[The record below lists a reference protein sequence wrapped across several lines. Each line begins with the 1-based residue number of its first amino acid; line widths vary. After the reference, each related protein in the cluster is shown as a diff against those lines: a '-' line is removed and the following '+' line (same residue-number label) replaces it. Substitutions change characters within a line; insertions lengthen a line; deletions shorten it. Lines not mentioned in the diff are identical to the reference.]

1 MAEGIPDFLRNSK
14 FRFTD
19 TYPSIFA
26 QTSLSQYRT
35 NEIFR
40 DAILR
45 WKGEKKRSKLRSF
58 FSFGF
63 TEYISKPIPR
73 RKLIFE
79 SEEKKNGQ
87 WLRKDISVYYRFIHI
102 QIESSASQSNP
113 PLINN
118 HRVVDR
124 RKAEFYEQQAK
135 TGGGWGE
142 NREGDGA
149 TTKRYRIN
157 HESRAVFS
165 RTVASHISFDN
176 RRVWKK
182 RREKKKAKEKKTRN
196 KRIVGRAIKEK
207 LDKPDFAIVGMV
219 SRAVF
224 PSFWRLCLIRN
235 FYGRAGS

>member
-135 TGGGWGE
+135 TGGRWGE
-142 NREGDGA
+142 SRGGRGNNQKISHKSRITRGIFTDSREP
-149 TTKRYRIN
+149 Y
-157 HESRAVFS
+157 
-165 RTVASHISFDN
+165 
-176 RRVWKK
+176 
-182 RREKKKAKEKKTRN
+182 
-196 KRIVGRAIKEK
+196 
-207 LDKPDFAIVGMV
+207 
-219 SRAVF
+219 
-224 PSFWRLCLIRN
+224 LIR
-235 FYGRAGS
+235 